1 VTTLQVTARSILA
14 TLAVVFAALS
24 LRRLLRT
31 RRWDSSARTWT
42 WIALVF
48 AVVSALIP

>member
-1 VTTLQVTARSILA
+1 VTALPVTARSILA
-14 TLAVVFAALS
+14 MLALVFAALS
-24 LRRLLRT
+24 LQRLVRT

-42 WIALVF
+42 WIAVVF